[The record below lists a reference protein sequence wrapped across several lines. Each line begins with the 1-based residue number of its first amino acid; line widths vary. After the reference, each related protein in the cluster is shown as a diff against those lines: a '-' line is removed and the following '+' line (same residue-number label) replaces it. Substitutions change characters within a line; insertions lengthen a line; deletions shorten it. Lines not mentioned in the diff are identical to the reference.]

1 MKKFSTKNHETS
13 LQQNKNSNSAKNTF
27 SLNSFY
33 NRDTKNYGLSE
44 IIRYKIVYKKRIKN
58 CSHATSPLYIY
69 KDKSSTVR
77 NLIKSNLIIQDYTLG
92 ILNFDIYSKLNKGS
106 YSS

>member
-1 MKKFSTKNHETS
+1 MGGNINIFPCKVRKFSTKNHETS
-13 LQQNKNSNSAKNTF
+13 LQQSKYSAKIHF
-27 SLNSFY
+27 LLNSFY

-69 KDKSSTVR
+69 KNKSSTVR
-77 NLIKSNLIIQDYTLG
+77 NLIKSSLIIQDYTLG
-92 ILNFDIYSKLNKGS
+92 I
-106 YSS
+106 